1 MKEKTTMDKP
11 EPDFH
16 FKLIPLAFKLMDI
29 FPTRKNILNEV
40 GIKPGIFVEYAS
52 KMGEYA

>member
-1 MKEKTTMDKP
+1 MDKP